1 MEIFSRRGSLIVG
14 WKTEK
19 EEKEE
24 GESSND
30 NKSEKSPNVIFA
42 VAKHLLK
49 GEV

>member
-1 MEIFSRRGSLIVG
+1 MIVG
-14 WKTEK
+14 WKETEEEEK
-19 EEKEE
+19 EEE

-30 NKSEKSPNVIFA
+30 NKSDKSPNVIFA